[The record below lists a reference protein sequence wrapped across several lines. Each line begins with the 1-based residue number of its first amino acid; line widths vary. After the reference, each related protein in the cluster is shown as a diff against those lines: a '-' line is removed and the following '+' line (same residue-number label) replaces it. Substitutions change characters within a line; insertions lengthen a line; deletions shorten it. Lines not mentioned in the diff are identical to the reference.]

1 MTEKNNPNIVAVE
14 SEGPLFCEMATI
26 QEITKECTFIL
37 EARNHTP
44 QNPEIK
50 VIVEVPN
57 KKTTDGLSFTNFKA
71 SDVTAVTAIL
81 SLAFVAYK
89 YLSDRREEN
98 RKLEKLKLEDSLK
111 TLYGPLK
118 ELREESKRL
127 YEVFALDL
135 KEEHLETYGERFRTL
150 TYLRSR
156 SPKDLPE
163 HDREI
168 LNHIVEISKKNVE
181 FIEQNGWAIES
192 PALST
197 LLGKLCAHFRVME
210 VAAKGKLIGA
220 PDELDKIVFPLE
232 TDGAIDN
239 EINRI
244 QHKIQEL
251 SQLSQ
256 KSMWSRFMNKVSP
269 TTAFYNENADAYYLQ
284 TNHID
289 MSATYKKYRE
299 YVKPS
304 GRILDAGCGVG
315 RDTRYF
321 ISKGYKVQSF
331 DISENMCKITNSYP
345 FSFCKQMSFLDV
357 DYYEEFDGVWANA
370 SLLHLNKNE
379 LAESLRRL
387 VRALTIN
394 GVLFASFKTKDNYIK
409 SDKREFY
416 FHTYDEISDIIE
428 KQNLGLQLLQKWK
441 ANKNDDPSKE
451 AFESYIWKRVS

>member
-1 MTEKNNPNIVAVE
+1 MIEKKDPNVVAVE
-14 SEGPLFCEMATI
+14 SQGPLFCEMATI
-26 QEITKECTFIL
+26 QEVTKECSYVL
-37 EARNHTP
+37 ESPNNIP
-44 QNPEIK
+44 QKSEIK
-50 VIVEVPN
+50 VVVEVSSQ
-57 KKTTDGLSFTNFKA
+57 KTVDGFSFANLKA
-71 SDVTAVTAIL
+71 SDLTAVTAVL
-81 SLAFVAYK
+81 SLAFVAYR
-89 YLSDRREEN
+89 YLSDKKEER
-98 RKLEKLKLEDSLK
+98 RKLEKSKLEDSLK

-127 YEVFALDL
+127 YETFALDL
-135 KEEHLETYGERFRTL
+135 KHEHMEVYRERFRTL
-150 TYLRSR
+150 TYLRSH

-168 LNHIVEISKKNVE
+168 LKHIIEISKKNVE

-197 LLGKLCAHFRVME
+197 LLGKLCAHFRIME
-210 VAAKGKLIGA
+210 IAAEGKLIGA
-220 PDELDKIVFPLE
+220 PDELEDIVFPLE

-244 QHKIQEL
+244 QNKIQEL

-256 KSMWSRFMNKVSP
+256 KPFWSRFMIKVNKISP

-289 MSATYKKYRE
+289 MSSTYEKYRK

-345 FSFCKQMSFLDV
+345 FSFCKQMSF
-357 DYYEEFDGVWANA
+357 
-370 SLLHLNKNE
+370 
-379 LAESLRRL
+379 
-387 VRALTIN
+387 
-394 GVLFASFKTKDNYIK
+394 
-409 SDKREFY
+409 
-416 FHTYDEISDIIE
+416 
-428 KQNLGLQLLQKWK
+428 
-441 ANKNDDPSKE
+441 
-451 AFESYIWKRVS
+451 